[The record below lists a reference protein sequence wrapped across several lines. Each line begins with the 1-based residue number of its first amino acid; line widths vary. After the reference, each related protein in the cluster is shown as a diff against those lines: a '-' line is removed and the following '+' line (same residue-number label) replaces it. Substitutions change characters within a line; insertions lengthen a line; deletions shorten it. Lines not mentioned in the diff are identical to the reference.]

1 MVKVNGQKGI
11 PSYVEF
17 EHLNFPQL
25 LEIQAQ
31 RRPDKVWLVHGDERV
46 TFGEFS
52 RATDHL
58 AGALKRQG
66 LKKGEPCGLLFPNG
80 IKYLLIKFA
89 VLKLGAILVPLNTRY
104 RSSELNFMLNFS
116 DARFLFMVDRFLKA
130 DFNQILEEIK
140 SNLPKLEKIYVE
152 GGKIPLGMLDIHPLF
167 EYRATEKEIE
177 EIRSNPVK
185 PTEPATIL
193 FTSGTTSLPKGVVL
207 SHEARVFTGI
217 RISERMLI
225 TEDDA
230 LLNPLPF
237 CHEFGGFTIV
247 SHGLVCGC
255 KMVIMDVFNSE
266 EALRLIEKEKV
277 SVIYGVPTMFSYMLN
292 SPDFKKRNVSSLRTG
307 YMSGATCPLELVR
320 RVQDEMGCN
329 ISVAYGLSEAPSHTI
344 SEYGDPL
351 EIKARTVGKPI
362 RDAAVKIVDD
372 LRREIPL
379 GTPGEI
385 AVKGKNCLIEYYK
398 KPDVTAKAVDK
409 EGYLYTS
416 DLGQMDEKGY
426 VTFVGR
432 KTDMIVSGGFN
443 VFPLEVEEILYKLP
457 FVAHAAV
464 VGLPDTEFG
473 ETVCACIVLRER
485 MTATKEEIIE
495 YCRKQLANYKVP
507 KRVEFME
514 SLPTTIGTNKIKKS
528 ELKEILKEGK

>member
-1 MVKVNGQKGI
+1 MRVEGVRKI
-11 PSYVEF
+11 PDYNEF
-17 EHLNFPQL
+17 EHLNFSQL
-25 LEIQAQ
+25 LDIQAQ
-31 RRPDKVWLVHGDERV
+31 RRPGKVWLVHGDERI
-46 TFGEFS
+46 TFGEIS
-52 RATDHL
+52 QATDHL
-58 AGALKRQG
+58 AAALKQQG
-66 LKKGEPCGLLFPNG
+66 LKRGEPCGLIFPNG

-89 VLKLGAILVPLNTRY
+89 VLKLGAILIPLNTRY

-116 DARFLFMVDRFLKA
+116 DARFLLMVDRFLKA
-130 DFNQILEEIK
+130 DFMQILNEIK
-140 SNLPKLEKIYVE
+140 PNLPKLEKIYVDGE
-152 GGKIPLGMLDIHPLF
+152 KIPQGMLDIRPLF
-167 EYRATEKEIE
+167 EYRASVKEIE

-185 PTEPATIL
+185 STEPATIL
-193 FTSGTTSLPKGVVL
+193 FTSGTTSMPKGVVL

-225 TEDDA
+225 AEEDA

-247 SHGLVCGC
+247 SHSLVCGC
-255 KMVIMDVFNSE
+255 KMVIMDMFNAE
-266 EALRLIEKEKV
+266 GALRLIEKEKV

-292 SPDFKKRNVSSLRTG
+292 SPDFKKCDVSSLRTG

-344 SEYGDPL
+344 SEYGDPP

-362 RDAAVKIVDD
+362 RDADVKIVDD
-372 LRREIPL
+372 HRHEVPL
-379 GTPGEI
+379 GIPGEI

-398 KPDVTAKAVDK
+398 NPNLTAQAVDK
-409 EGYLYTS
+409 EGYLCTE
-416 DLGQMDEKGY
+416 DLGMMDGNGY

-443 VFPLEVEEILYKLP
+443 VYPLEVEEILYQLP
-457 FVAHAAV
+457 FVGLAAV
-464 VGLPDTEFG
+464 VGLPDNELG
-473 ETVCACIVLRER
+473 ETVCACIVLKEG
-485 MTATKEEIIE
+485 TSATKEEIIE
-495 YCRKQLANYKVP
+495 YCKRQLANYKVP
-507 KRVEFME
+507 KRVEWME
-514 SLPTTIGTNKIKKS
+514 SLPTTIGTNKVKKT

>member
-1 MVKVNGQKGI
+1 MGETVRDRMI

-17 EHLNFPQL
+17 ERLNFHEL
-25 LEIQAQ
+25 LDVQAK
-31 RRPDKVWLVHGDERV
+31 RRPNKFWLVHGDQQI
-46 TFGEFS
+46 TFGEFN
-52 RATDHL
+52 RAADHL
-58 AGALKRQG
+58 AVALRRQG
-66 LKKGEPCGLLFPNG
+66 LKKGVPCGLLFPNG
-80 IKYLLIKFA
+80 IEYLLIKFA

-104 RSSELNFMLNFS
+104 RSSELSFMLSFS
-116 DARFLFMVDRFLKA
+116 DARFLIMVDHFLKA
-130 DFNQILEEIK
+130 SFIQILEEIK
-140 SNLPKLEKIYVE
+140 PNLPKLEGIYVK
-152 GGKIPLGMLDIHPLF
+152 GGNIPPGMLDIHTLL

-177 EIRSNPVK
+177 EIRSTPVDHS
-185 PTEPATIL
+185 EPATIL

-225 TEDDA
+225 TEDDS

-247 SHGLVCGC
+247 SHSLVCGC
-255 KMVIMDVFNSE
+255 KMVIMDMFNPE
-266 EALRLIEKEKV
+266 EALRLIEKERI

-292 SPDFKKRNVSSLRTG
+292 SPDFKKRDVSSLRTG

-344 SEYGDPL
+344 SEYGDPP
-351 EIKARTVGKPI
+351 EVKARTVGKPI
-362 RDAAVKIVDD
+362 RDTAVKIVDD
-372 LRREIPL
+372 HRHETPL
-379 GTPGEI
+379 GVPGEI
-385 AVKGKNCLIEYYK
+385 AVKGRNRLIEYYR
-398 KPDVTAKAVDK
+398 KPDLTAQATDEK
-409 EGYLYTS
+409 GYLYTG

-457 FVAHAAV
+457 FVALAAV

-473 ETVCACIVLRER
+473 EKVCACIVLRER
-485 MTATKEEIIE
+485 MTTSKEEIIE

-514 SLPTTIGTNKIKKS
+514 SLPVTIGTNKIKKN
-528 ELKEILKEGK
+528 ELKDILKEKK